1 MYRYVQCEPE
11 VNAKVKYKI
20 RRHLNFMDNVI
31 IVYDSEEAR
40 KKYASD
46 YNRFKESMDALLKG
60 GFKVEYVD
68 CKSAADVTGDGEAQE
83 LVEEEGFDVLPI
95 AEFMGA
101 VITSSEYVS
110 NQDLVDFLEVPD
122 GVIDA
127 VRSKPPPLYET
138 GPPLDCS
145 QTDVPK

>member
-1 MYRYVQCEPE
+1 
-11 VNAKVKYKI
+11 
-20 RRHLNFMDNVI
+20 MDNVI
-31 IVYDSEEAR
+31 IVYDSEAAR

-46 YNRFKESMDALLKG
+46 YNRFKDSMDALLKK

-68 CKSAADVTGDGEAQE
+68 CKSAADVKGDGEAQE

-101 VITSSEYVS
+101 IITSGEYVS

>member
-1 MYRYVQCEPE
+1 
-11 VNAKVKYKI
+11 
-20 RRHLNFMDNVI
+20 MDNVI
-31 IVYDSEEAR
+31 IVYDSEAAR
-40 KKYASD
+40 KKHASD
-46 YNRFKESMDALLKG
+46 YKRFKKAMDALLKE

-68 CKSAADVTGDGEAQE
+68 CKSAADVTGDGEAQA
-83 LVEEEGFDVLPI
+83 LVKAEGFDVLPI
-95 AEFMGA
+95 AEYEGA
-101 VITSSEYVS
+101 VITNGEYVS

-138 GPPLDCS
+138 GPALDCS